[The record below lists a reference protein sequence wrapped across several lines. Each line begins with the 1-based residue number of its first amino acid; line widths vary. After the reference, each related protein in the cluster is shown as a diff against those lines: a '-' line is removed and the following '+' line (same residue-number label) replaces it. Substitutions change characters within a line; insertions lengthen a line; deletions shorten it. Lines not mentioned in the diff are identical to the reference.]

1 MKTAEGQK
9 LGCRHSSPRLTI
21 AALLTLAFIGLQS
34 AASAAVVY
42 DSTPRVYSFPLPNTS
57 TPNPS
62 VNFTLDLNGD
72 SVAELGVSL
81 ANHFG
86 QIQIPEEVTHL
97 LASLTRPNEG
107 ESDASYLVS
116 TLSPSPSSPAAMQL
130 GSLIGP
136 DATFSESFGAT
147 LLRGEYRTFQ
157 GTAVPKA
164 PGNFLTANSPAYVG
178 AQFLIVGELRYGW
191 VRLSFIGGS
200 QGGLNQGLAVV
211 SGMAYEDSGQPILAG
226 QVADWLT
233 ADFDRDGI
241 VDRDDLAS
249 WTGGVGDGDS
259 DGNDFLVWQ
268 QQFGASS
275 FVAAAQSAASA
286 IPEPTGGLLAI
297 FGAACGVFAR
307 QRVTCRANRLR

>member
-1 MKTAEGQK
+1 
-9 LGCRHSSPRLTI
+9 
-21 AALLTLAFIGLQS
+21 
-34 AASAAVVY
+34 
-42 DSTPRVYSFPLPNTS
+42 
-57 TPNPS
+57 
-62 VNFTLDLNGD
+62 
-72 SVAELGVSL
+72 
-81 ANHFG
+81 
-86 QIQIPEEVTHL
+86 
-97 LASLTRPNEG
+97 
-107 ESDASYLVS
+107 
-116 TLSPSPSSPAAMQL
+116 
-130 GSLIGP
+130 
-136 DATFSESFGAT
+136 
-147 LLRGEYRTFQ
+147 
-157 GTAVPKA
+157 
-164 PGNFLTANSPAYVG
+164 
-178 AQFLIVGELRYGW
+178 
-191 VRLSFIGGS
+191 
-200 QGGLNQGLAVV
+200 
-211 SGMAYEDSGQPILAG
+211 MAYEDSGQPILAG